1 MNSERHTEYLALIPA
16 YLSHQLSA
24 IKSAE
29 AALHFE
35 RCAECSA
42 ELHYARQLHEHF
54 QQQRETANFWADADA
69 PLDAEMNWLSPAHEQ
84 KNFDR
89 LWSRIEYSMATATTA
104 ATTPKVSQRR
114 WFSLAIAAGLLLA
127 VSLSIYKEA
136 FYKSAIYQKMTAPE
150 YKTLAD
156 STARVA
162 CGQLRIRFID
172 NFSAADM
179 QNLLQ
184 SVDAHI
190 VDGPTPH
197 GVYTLRSG
205 MPTTSVLQKLH
216 LHPAV
221 ALVEP
226 TDC

>member
-1 MNSERHTEYLALIPA
+1 MSHGERHAEYFALIPA
-16 YLSHQLSA
+16 YLSDQLTA
-24 IKSAE
+24 VQSAE
-29 AALHFE
+29 AALHFQQ
-35 RCAECSA
+35 CDECSA
-42 ELHYARQLHEHF
+42 ELQYVRQLHEHF
-54 QQQRETANFWADADA
+54 QRLQDTARIFNDTHATPAAETEW
-69 PLDAEMNWLSPAHEQ
+69 SPARAQ

-89 LWSRIEYSMATATTA
+89 LWSRIEYNA
-104 ATTPKVSQRR
+104 AMNAKASRRR
-114 WFSLAIAAGLLLA
+114 WLPIAAAALLLAIALP
-127 VSLSIYKEA
+127 LSKNVWYP
-136 FYKSAIYQKMTAPE
+136 AIGYQKSMTPE

-156 STARVA
+156 SNSRVA

-172 NFSAADM
+172 NFSTADM
-179 QNLLQ
+179 RSLLQ

-197 GVYTLRSG
+197 GVYTLRTRR
-205 MPTTSVLQKLH
+205 PADSVLQKLH